1 MIKQITLRQFRNHE
15 KIQIQFQQQKAFI
28 YGDNGRG
35 KTSILEAIYYG
46 SLTKSHRTS
55 EDRFLIKNNS
65 PYSNVM
71 IKTDKHLY
79 EIVIEPFGKRMFI
92 DKKPISKTS
101 DYIGGYHA
109 ILFSPEDLEL
119 IKGIPS
125 IRRQFLDIEM
135 SQKDKSYLF
144 VLSKYKQILKQRNAL
159 LKNLTLRDDQTFLN
173 IITKQLA
180 VEADLLISER
190 TKFIRELDE
199 AFKAHFKRFNPVDE
213 VDIIYQPNTSLNALE
228 QVLNDKKDKDIIT
241 QTTNYGP
248 HRDDFILKFNG
259 QDAKTNASQGQQRL
273 MVLSIKLALL
283 NLIKDKNK
291 EVVLLLD
298 DVLSE
303 LDDVKKEQLITHLP
317 KEHQVII
324 SGVSYYGNTKEIQ
337 AINLNEGVR

>member
-241 QTTNYGP
+241 QTTNHGP

-259 QDAKTNASQGQQRL
+259 QDAKTHASQGQQRL

>member
-259 QDAKTNASQGQQRL
+259 QDAKTHASQGQQRL